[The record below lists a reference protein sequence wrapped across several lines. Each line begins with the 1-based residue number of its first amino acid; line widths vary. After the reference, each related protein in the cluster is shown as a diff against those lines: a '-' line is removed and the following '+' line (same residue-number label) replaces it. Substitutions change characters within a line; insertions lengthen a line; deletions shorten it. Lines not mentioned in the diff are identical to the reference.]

1 MTTLET
7 RRQLLEGLEII
18 EDAISQ
24 RFGRNPELYYSN
36 ITKQVLIDGGIEL
49 PSTTAMAV
57 NRIYKS
63 KRTKR
68 SRKQLVTQQHEIN
81 LFLSQALDKQKEL
94 SGVNGTVDVED
105 YRDEEINFDKFR
117 EAVDQINS
125 KYEDQEGLA
134 LDINENIVNHEMFSA
149 TFSKSTIL
157 SESARDLDLN
167 QIFTRDEQYGDLLD
181 LEKFHSQ
188 WLNVI
193 KRADCS
199 YLQFFDVLQKFLD
212 PSEYLLS
219 PPMDRKNER
228 YGQFLIE
235 LFQYVEQFFA
245 KVYVLVNSTILSQRM
260 ESDFE
265 EYLRM
270 PIYKSNH
277 GLYCVACGKWFKTP
291 TVFQSHL
298 TGKHH
303 RNNRDKRF
311 TKLQAEYK
319 LHRYLKILQGQLE
332 RTRGFVERKMAFTT
346 EERMEEMSRLARIY
360 EGPDYAPDEKEI
372 EEKED
377 SVDTPSEKKMNGGI
391 ELPLGLDGL
400 PIPLWLYKLQG
411 LDVTYSCE
419 ICGNQ
424 TYRGRRMF
432 ERHFTEPTH
441 LFHLKCLGIEASD
454 AFRSITSIEEA
465 QNLWKRISG
474 NNTTSSRD
482 IEVEDEEGN
491 VMTQQ
496 VYEELK
502 KQGLV

>member
-1 MTTLET
+1 MTALES

-24 RFGRNPELYYSN
+24 RLGRNPELYYSN
-36 ITKQVLIDGGIEL
+36 ITKQVLIDGGIKL
-49 PSTTAMAV
+49 PSTTAMAA

-63 KRTKR
+63 KRPRR

-81 LFLSQALDKQKEL
+81 SFLSQALDRQKEL
-94 SGVNGTVDVED
+94 SDVNGTVNVEE
-105 YRDEEINFDKFR
+105 YRDEDVNFDKFR
-117 EAVDQINS
+117 ETVDQIHS
-125 KYEDQEGLA
+125 KYEEQEELT
-134 LDINENIVNHEMFSA
+134 LDINKNIADHGMFSA
-149 TFSKSTIL
+149 TSSKSTIL
-157 SESARDLDLN
+157 SESARDLNLN
-167 QIFTRDEQYGDLLD
+167 NIFTRDEQYGDLLD
-181 LEKFHSQ
+181 LERFHGQ

-212 PSEYLLS
+212 ASEYLLS

-235 LFQYVEQFFA
+235 LCQYLEQFFA
-245 KVYVLVNSTILSQRM
+245 KVYVLINSTILSQKM
-260 ESDFE
+260 VSDFE
-265 EYLRM
+265 KYLTV

-277 GLYCVACGKWFKTP
+277 GFYCVACGKWFKAP

-298 TGKHH
+298 AGKHH
-303 RNNRDKRF
+303 RSNRDKRF
-311 TKLQAEYK
+311 NRLQAEYK
-319 LHRYLKILQGQLE
+319 IHRYLTILQRQLE
-332 RTRGFVERKMAFTT
+332 RTRDFVESKMAFTT
-346 EERMEEMSRLARIY
+346 EERMEEMTRLARMY
-360 EGPDYAPDEKEI
+360 DEPEYAADEKEI
-372 EEKED
+372 EGLEASED
-377 SVDTPSEKKMNGGI
+377 APSDNKVTSAI
-391 ELPLGLDGL
+391 DLPLGLDGL

-441 LFHLKCLGIEASD
+441 LFHLKCLGIETSD

-465 QNLWKRISG
+465 QNLWKRISST
-474 NNTTSSRD
+474 NMTSSRD
-482 IEVEDEEGN
+482 IEVEDEDGN

-496 VYEELK
+496 VYDELK